1 MEDLLDLINPENT
14 EVRIRECPDSG
25 VFVAG
30 LEWVAVDGPLECLRV
45 VGHAEKNRVI
55 AFTNLNAHS
64 SRSHSIMMVR
74 VERRNRSLT
83 SSSNS
88 TNDKSCGASRNIPQ
102 RLQLS
107 QSQSN
112 TSVASKQQR
121 PLRSMGVSQ
130 EYYEDF
136 HQQ

>member
-25 VFVAG
+25 VFVSG
-30 LEWVAVDGPLECLRV
+30 LDWVCVDGPLECLRV
-45 VGHAEKNRVI
+45 LGHAEKNRVI

-74 VERRNRSLT
+74 VERRNRSLS

-88 TNDKSCGASRNIPQ
+88 TNDKSCGVGGRAPIP
-102 RLQLS
+102 
-107 QSQSN
+107 
-112 TSVASKQQR
+112 
-121 PLRSMGVSQ
+121 
-130 EYYEDF
+130 
-136 HQQ
+136 